1 MRTRI
6 AVVAACLFLMPRPS
20 AGEVV
25 DRAANGFTVRSE
37 VTVMAGPD
45 ASYAALARVA
55 EWWDAAHTWSGSA
68 GNLRLEAK
76 AGGCFCESLPNGG
89 SVEHAVVV
97 YAAPGQMLRVR
108 GSLGPLQATAL
119 SGSLTWQFER
129 AGDATK
135 IILTYA
141 VGGYFPGGADALA
154 GPVDGVMSLQLG
166 RLRAF
171 VEAAK

>member
-6 AVVAACLFLMPRPS
+6 AVVAACLSLMPRPS

-76 AGGCFCESLPNGG
+76 AGGCSLW
-89 SVEHAVVV
+89 
-97 YAAPGQMLRVR
+97 
-108 GSLGPLQATAL
+108 PL
-119 SGSLTWQFER
+119 SR
-129 AGDATK
+129 
-135 IILTYA
+135 
-141 VGGYFPGGADALA
+141 
-154 GPVDGVMSLQLG
+154 
-166 RLRAF
+166 
-171 VEAAK
+171 